1 MIGILFQLFLIYLV
15 IMFIKNIMDM
25 NKFNDKS
32 ELVELKDLDIDRD
45 KRIMDPLI
53 VDYTFDV
60 KDVYEYIK
68 NNPLKHYC
76 NGNMCLRLSDFDTL
90 NDIYIDKNDK
100 LVNDL
105 NLKNI
110 SDTIIESFQNIYSFN
125 NKYFCSLLKG
135 NIDIKPEKNRNNI
148 CLLGCLHGKCT
159 IYLYNP
165 KHKSML
171 KDDNI
176 KKYGIKIDFKRDKLI
191 YIPSEW
197 YYSVHNTDDS
207 VLLHL
212 QCDTYFTSLYNE
224 YRN

>member
-32 ELVELKDLDIDRD
+32 ELVELKNLDIDRD